1 MFFYNF
7 LIQIFKHLEEEC
19 VSYKVVCKRHKFWC
33 KKMARDIIKN
43 WDSSSRETV
52 VSFSR
57 ISGHVRSPSPIK
69 ERINKS
75 IMRLKVQE
83 GKIENSLMKLQRHDK
98 NLFNKCV
105 TARIGKDSARAAMYA
120 SECAE
125 IRKMAKTTL
134 GCQLALEKAV
144 IRLENILIHGESLN
158 AMGPVA
164 EVVKAIKSQIGG
176 IMPDI
181 SYELGQVMEN
191 LNETAMEMG
200 EVTSQPYDEVTPTAE
215 AQKILTEASAVAD
228 QRMNEKFPDL
238 PTSVE
243 SPVRAR
249 FEEPGSSQ

>member
-1 MFFYNF
+1 
-7 LIQIFKHLEEEC
+7 
-19 VSYKVVCKRHKFWC
+19 
-33 KKMARDIIKN
+33 
-43 WDSSSRETV
+43 
-52 VSFSR
+52 
-57 ISGHVRSPSPIK
+57 
-69 ERINKS
+69 
-75 IMRLKVQE
+75 MRLKVQE

-134 GCQLALEKAV
+134 GCQLALEKSV

-164 EVVKAIKSQIGG
+164 EVVKAIKSQIG
-176 IMPDI
+176 
-181 SYELGQVMEN
+181 LGQVMEN

-238 PTSVE
+238 PTTVAG
-243 SPVRAR
+243 PVRAR
-249 FEEPGSSQ
+249 YEEPGSSQ